1 MARVADPDL
10 TERRKRQIM
19 DAALACFSRK
29 GFHQS
34 SMQEICTE
42 AQLSAGAIYRYF
54 PSKTDI
60 IAAIIHADGEDRQA
74 MFDGI
79 TSGEEF
85 VERLVVCAEAF
96 VSKIVDRGGAPLMGD
111 IVAEAMRNPELAAVL
126 RHGAAPFRARLME
139 KIAACQ
145 ARGEFDRS
153 LDPAQAA
160 RIIFGGVDGLC
171 MRVVM
176 CGERERGQV
185 GADVRVL
192 LRRVLMPVAHRRPG
206 AEKPVGR
213 KKTSSELRSEI
224 AG

>member
-96 VSKIVDRGGAPLMGD
+96 VSKIVDRGGAPLH
-111 IVAEAMRNPELAAVL
+111 VALSAGGHAIFAD
-126 RHGAAPFRARLME
+126 RAR
-139 KIAACQ
+139 
-145 ARGEFDRS
+145 
-153 LDPAQAA
+153 
-160 RIIFGGVDGLC
+160 GG
-171 MRVVM
+171 
-176 CGERERGQV
+176 
-185 GADVRVL
+185 
-192 LRRVLMPVAHRRPG
+192 
-206 AEKPVGR
+206 
-213 KKTSSELRSEI
+213 
-224 AG
+224 